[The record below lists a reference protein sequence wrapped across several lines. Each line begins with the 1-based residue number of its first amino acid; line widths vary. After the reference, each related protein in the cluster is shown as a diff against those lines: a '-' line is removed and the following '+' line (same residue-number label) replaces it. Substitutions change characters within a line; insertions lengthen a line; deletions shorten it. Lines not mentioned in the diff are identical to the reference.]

1 MKHLFLMTKMIVP
14 VDADDLLPSNVMERI
29 ERLGSNRAFEL
40 YMDIVDEIAGER
52 PHVKE
57 KYFVSD
63 RKIAILHVKDSTLR
77 KKRLQQEIRNK
88 WALVQATS
96 TPHRDLHLLYY
107 IRRLL
112 LVFAKIE
119 SKMMSE

>member
-1 MKHLFLMTKMIVP
+1 MFVP
-14 VDADDLLPSNVMERI
+14 VDVNDVLPSNVMERI
-29 ERLGSNRAFEL
+29 ERLGSSGAFEL
-40 YMDIVDEIAGER
+40 YMDIVNEIARER

-77 KKRLQQEIRNK
+77 KKRLEQEIRNK
-88 WALVQATS
+88 WALVQVSS

-119 SKMMSE
+119 SKMTTSMTE